1 MEKWI
6 NKEMNINKKL
16 LDIKDRIDRRSADS
30 RSIYLEK
37 INFSSAQSK
46 TARNNMGCSNIAH
59 AFASCD
65 KAQQGDAANGAK
77 VIGIISAYNDMLS
90 AHAPLK
96 DYPDVIKESSLKR
109 NAIARVAGGV
119 PAMCDGI
126 TQGEPGMEL
135 SLFSRD
141 VIALSTAVGLSH
153 NVFDAGICLG
163 VCDKIVPGLMI
174 GALTFGHL
182 PIGFIPAGPMPTG
195 ISNSQKSDT
204 RKKFANGEVDRSA
217 LISSEQAAYHTSG
230 TCTFYGTANTN
241 QLIMEVM
248 GLQLPSSSF
257 VPPNS
262 IERQLIIDKTVEC
275 VLDMSEQNIKMGE
288 MLDSKSWVNAMVALI
303 ASGGSTNLAIHLIA
317 MAEAGGYKIT
327 IEDIDEIASLI
338 PIITNIYPNGT
349 ADVNDFH
356 NAGGVSAF
364 IGSLLD
370 GGLLFN
376 DVKTLFGNGLEVFR
390 NTLEIKND
398 QLAWENQST
407 ILDQSIIRDSNNPFK
422 SSGGLKLLNGNLG
435 KGIIKTSALKNID
448 DLIKAPATV
457 FEDQEEVLKAFGN
470 NELNKDTIIII
481 RGQGPS
487 ANGMPEL
494 HKLTSPLNVLQS
506 KGFVIAIIT
515 DGRMSGA
522 SGSVPAVIHV
532 TPEAIHNGPIG
543 LIKNDDLV
551 ELDIAKATFKLLVD
565 DETLNKRTH
574 SIIKHNHNGVGRELF
589 KTFRDSVNT
598 VEKGASIF

>member
-1 MEKWI
+1 
-6 NKEMNINKKL
+6 MNINKKL
-16 LDIKDRIDRRSADS
+16 IDIKDRIDRRSKDL
-30 RSIYLEK
+30 RSEYLDK
-37 INFSSAQSK
+37 INFSSDHSK
-46 TARNNMGCSNIAH
+46 SARNNMGCSNIAH

-65 KAQQGDAANGAK
+65 KAQQGEAANGAK

-141 VIALSTAVGLSH
+141 VIALSTAVGFSH

-204 RKKFANGEVDRSA
+204 RKKFANGEVDRST

-248 GLQLPSSSF
+248 GLQLPSASF
-257 VPPNS
+257 VPPSS

-275 VLDMSEQNIKMGE
+275 VLHMSEQNIKMGE
-288 MLDSKSWVNAMVALI
+288 MLNSKSWVNAMVALI

-317 MAEAGGYKIT
+317 MAKAGGYKIT
-327 IEDIDEIASLI
+327 IEDIDEIASI
-338 PIITNIYPNGT
+338 TPIITNIYPNGS

-356 NAGGVSAF
+356 NSGGVSAF

-370 GGLLFN
+370 GGFLFN
-376 DVKTLFGNGLEVFR
+376 DVKTVFGNGLEVFR

-422 SSGGLKLLNGNLG
+422 LSGGLKLLNGNLG
-435 KGIIKTSALKNID
+435 KGIIKTSALKNTD

-470 NELNKDTIIII
+470 NELNKNTIIII